1 VEAALAPHASH
12 PFVAFLLP
20 RLVRFR
26 ALYSECALPM
36 GFIHGDG
43 FLDNALFASNG
54 DLTALVDWEDSCIA
68 PYVLDVAVCVS
79 AACFTAE
86 NELQQHR
93 CAHILRG
100 YASRR
105 PLGEAETA
113 ALADFMWA
121 GALACGF
128 YRCAPR
134 ASSPVTEP
142 CPRSDRMRSHAYA
155 CLPGRWREFNVNRPE
170 STSETKEAYL
180 IMQRRCEKLEATPLE
195 PAAWLAMP
203 P

>member
-1 VEAALAPHASH
+1 METALGPHASH

-26 ALYSECALPM
+26 ALYSECALPT

-43 FLDNALFASNG
+43 FLDNALFAGNG
-54 DLTALVDWEDSCIA
+54 DLAALVDWEDSCIA

-79 AACFTAE
+79 AACFSAE
-86 NELQQHR
+86 NELQQQR

-100 YASRR
+100 YSSRR
-105 PLGEAETA
+105 PLSEAEVA

-128 YRCAPR
+128 YRR
-134 ASSPVTEP
+134 ASHACPPVADSCLNIGHP
-142 CPRSDRMRSHAYA
+142 CSALD
-155 CLPGRWREFNVNRPE
+155 WR
-170 STSETKEAYL
+170 
-180 IMQRRCEKLEATPLE
+180 
-195 PAAWLAMP
+195 
-203 P
+203 